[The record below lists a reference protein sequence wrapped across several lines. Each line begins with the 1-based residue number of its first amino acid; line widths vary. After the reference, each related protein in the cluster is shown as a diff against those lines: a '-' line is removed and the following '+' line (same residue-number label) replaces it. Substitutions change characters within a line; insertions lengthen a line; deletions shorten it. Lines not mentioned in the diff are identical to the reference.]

1 MKKALIFAAALTACV
16 GAFAQSAT
24 YKIDP
29 THTKAIWEAKHFGT
43 STNRGQWDKTDGEV
57 VLDKAAKTG
66 KVDITIDMS
75 SINTG
80 VAPFNNHL
88 KGTDFFDVATHPT
101 ARFVSDSVKFEG
113 DKVVS
118 VTGNMTIRGKT
129 NPAVLKAVNYNC
141 FENPRL
147 KREVCGGDFE
157 TIVKRSTYGI
167 NWGIAENF
175 TSDDIKV
182 TIQAEAIKQ

>member
-1 MKKALIFAAALTACV
+1 MKKVLLALAVFSVCM
-16 GAFAQSAT
+16 GAQAQSAT

-29 THTKAIWEAKHFGT
+29 THTAAAWEAKHFGV
-43 STNRGQWDKTDGEV
+43 STNRGRWDKTDGEI

-66 KVDITIDMS
+66 KVDITIDMN

-80 VAPFNNHL
+80 IAPFNGHL
-88 KGTDFFDVATHPT
+88 KSADFFDVANHPT
-101 ARFVSDSVKFEG
+101 ARFVGDSFKFDG

-118 VTGNMTIRGKT
+118 VAGNMTIRGKT
-129 NPAVLKAVNYNC
+129 NPAVLTSTLFGCY
-141 FENPRL
+141 ENSRL

-157 TIVKRSTYGI
+157 TVIKRSTFGV
-167 NWGIAENF
+167 NWGIAEKF

-182 TIQAEAIKQ
+182 TIQVEGIKQ